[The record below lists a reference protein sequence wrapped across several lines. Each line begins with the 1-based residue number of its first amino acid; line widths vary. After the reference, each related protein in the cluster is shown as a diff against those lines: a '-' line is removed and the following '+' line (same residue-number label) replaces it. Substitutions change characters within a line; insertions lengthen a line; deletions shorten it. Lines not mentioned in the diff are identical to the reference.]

1 MKNYTLTV
9 RNKPAALLQM
19 LATFLFI
26 LLIYGVAKAIEQQNR
41 ANARYQDVL
50 APPVSTV
57 GGIPDCT
64 SSLFMSSSCY
74 TLLWAPNTSAVA
86 SNIVANIAANNVGS
100 PIPASRILGFAT
112 ADAAN
117 AWMQD
122 GNFARALGLYEFF
135 VNPAAQSIDFGIQ
148 VNGTSKSLRGK
159 IQEDQFLS
167 LVPMQVAV
175 EREIARY
182 LGAASPFGATVTPA
196 QAVAAIPT
204 WSISLSEF
212 AHPGESAF
220 SLVGVIAPTFLLAAA
235 MFVFTIQIFNV
246 VLEREL
252 KLRSSMRVMGVSD
265 GVWWLSWVLWE
276 LCFTNIISALL
287 ICAFGNAFPF
297 DLFRRNQFSVVFI
310 HFWLFEG
317 ALTGLGYFLS
327 TFVSKANGATFV
339 GFTIFLF
346 GFIFQLVVTLGGVP
360 FTPAYGGPEFGSA
373 SDNGKYRALQV
384 VFSLFPPT
392 VFAKGISDLG
402 LATSTDSL
410 SGIKWRTRDSYCYC
424 DPSFVQ
430 APAPPGVASPPAPP
444 DFSYLHNNVMVMR
457 NEYVCSASDYK
468 DFNTMFPS
476 GGCDYSINECWQW
489 LVLDFG
495 IFMILAL
502 YFDKVLADEFGVRQH
517 PLFFLDPRFWS
528 GRALAAPPSID
539 AVEGAGKRAG
549 GVLPAGL
556 DEDVAAEEDAIKAR
570 LRASPAGLRAELEPN
585 VAVEVRGLVRSFGSF
600 HAVRGNFFRVETGKL
615 FALLGPNG
623 AGKTTTINLLTG
635 VLPITAGD
643 AAVCGH
649 SIVGGGLSAIR
660 RLMGVCPQFDILWAE
675 LTAAEHL
682 RLFAALK
689 GLPRALWPSTC
700 TELLERTKLTPA
712 AHRRS
717 STYSGGMKR
726 RLSVAVALIGDPEVV
741 YLDEPT
747 TGMDPITRRYVW
759 DIILEAKQGRAIVL
773 TTHSMEEADV
783 LADTIT
789 IIAKG
794 RLRCLGSALRLKGKF
809 GAGYR
814 IAASVTPSGGAGAG
828 SSAELAKLGRSPS
841 SAELAERGARL
852 ADFFRA
858 NLGVAPSEVGR
869 VYTTFTVPRALE
881 PRLAGFL
888 QALHEHRDALGVTD
902 MQMSLTTLEQVFL
915 LIARDAEK
923 QAAAADGRTLALDLP
938 LAGGGK
944 YTLNVPW
951 GAELAVDPTS
961 GEQVEIAWLQDDEG
975 RLQYAHHIWRGEQ
988 IAQQVTH
995 KGKLCCCC

>member
-1 MKNYTLTV
+1 MRSRAAIRTQNATTKIIRGNIQSDFKL
-9 RNKPAALLQM
+9 ALLP
-19 LATFLFI
+19 L
-26 LLIYGVAKAIEQQNR
+26 
-41 ANARYQDVL
+41 
-50 APPVSTV
+50 
-57 GGIPDCT
+57 
-64 SSLFMSSSCY
+64 
-74 TLLWAPNTSAVA
+74 
-86 SNIVANIAANNVGS
+86 
-100 PIPASRILGFAT
+100 
-112 ADAAN
+112 
-117 AWMQD
+117 
-122 GNFARALGLYEFF
+122 
-135 VNPAAQSIDFGIQ
+135 
-148 VNGTSKSLRGK
+148 
-159 IQEDQFLS
+159 
-167 LVPMQVAV
+167 QVAA

-182 LGAASPFGATVTPA
+182 IAAIAASPTLVFGNTVTPA

-204 WSISLSEF
+204 WNINLLEF
-212 AHPGESAF
+212 AHPGESTF

-297 DLFRRNQFSVVFI
+297 DLFRKNQFSVVFI

-317 ALTGLGYFLS
+317 SLTALGYFLS
-327 TFVSKANGATFV
+327 TFVQKANGATFV

-360 FTPAYGGPEFGSA
+360 FVTTYGGKEFGEDS
-373 SDNGKYRALQV
+373 SDGKYRALQV

-392 VFAKGISDLG
+392 VFAKGIADLG
-402 LATSTDSL
+402 LATSTASL
-410 SGIKWRTRDSYCYC
+410 PGIKWRTRDSYCYC
-424 DPSFVQ
+424 N
-430 APAPPGVASPPAPP
+430 PAWVNRVASPPGMAPP
-444 DFSYLHNNVMVMR
+444 APTDFTYIYNDAKVSRLNH
-457 NEYVCSASDYK
+457 VCSADDYRVYR
-468 DFNTMFPS
+468 TMYPN
-476 GGCDYSINECWQW
+476 GDCDYSIQECWQW

-495 IFMILAL
+495 IFMLLAL
-502 YFDKVLADEFGVRQH
+502 YFDKVKADEFGVSQH
-517 PLFFLDPRFWS
+517 PFFLFDPRYWL
-528 GRALAAPPSID
+528 GRPLLAAPSVD
-539 AVEGAGKRAG
+539 KVVAAGAKAG
-549 GVLPAGL
+549 SELPAGL
-556 DEDVAAEEDAIKAR
+556 DEDVAAEEEEIKAR
-570 LRASPAGLRAELEPN
+570 LRADPAGLTAPLEPN
-585 VAVEVRGLVRSFGSF
+585 VAVEVRGLVRSFGKF

-623 AGKTTTINLLTG
+623 AGKTTTINLLNG

-643 AAVCGH
+643 ASVCGH
-649 SIVGGGLSAIR
+649 SIVGGGLPAVR

-689 GLPRALWPSTC
+689 GLPRAQWRST
-700 TELLERTKLTPA
+700 TEELLERTKLTPA
-712 AHRRS
+712 ADRRS

-794 RLRCLGSALRLKGKF
+794 RLRCFGSALRLKGKF

-814 IAASVTPSGGAGAG
+814 IAASVNSGVAPG
-828 SSAELAKLGRSPS
+828 SNADLARLGRSAS
-841 SAELAERGARL
+841 HEELAGRSQRMV
-852 ADFFRA
+852 DFFRA
-858 NLGVAPSEVGR
+858 NLGVEPSEVGR
-869 VYTTFTVPRALE
+869 VYTTFVVPRAME

-888 QALHEHRDALGVTD
+888 QALQENKAALGITD

-915 LIARDAEK
+915 LIAREAEK
-923 QAAAADGRTLALDLP
+923 QAAAADGRTLALELP
-938 LAGGGK
+938 LENGRVVRID
-944 YTLNVPW
+944 VPW
-951 GAELAVDPTS
+951 GVEKGVFSET
-961 GEQVEIAWLQDDEG
+961 GEEVEVHWLQDDEG
-975 RLQYAHHIWRGEQ
+975 RLQYAHHMWRGEK
-988 IAQQVTH
+988 IAQQITDNN
-995 KGKLCCCC
+995 KGCCSCCC

>member
-1 MKNYTLTV
+1 M
-9 RNKPAALLQM
+9 
-19 LATFLFI
+19 AT
-26 LLIYGVAKAIEQQNR
+26 AIELNNR
-41 ANARYQDVL
+41 GNARYQDVT
-50 APPVSTV
+50 APVPFAVDA
-57 GGIPDCT
+57 IPDCT
-64 SSLFMSSSCY
+64 ASLYMNKECY
-74 TLLWAPNTSAVA
+74 TLLWAPSGNAVA
-86 SNIVANIAANNVGS
+86 GYIAANIAANNNP
-100 PIPASRILGFAT
+100 PIPAGRIKSFAS

-117 AWMQD
+117 TWMQAE
-122 GNFARALGLYEFF
+122 GNYGKTLGVIEFF
-135 VNPAAQSIDFGIQ
+135 PNSATESIDFGIQ
-148 VNGTSKSLRGK
+148 IVRRFFALACFCAPLRAHPPLRTAQNATTKAIRGK
-159 IQEDQFLS
+159 IQSDFKLS
-167 LVPMQVAV
+167 LMPMQVAA

-182 LGAASPFGATVTPA
+182 IGAVSASQTLNFGDPVTPA

-204 WSISLSEF
+204 WDISLAEF
-212 AHPGESAF
+212 AHPAESTF

-317 ALTGLGYFLS
+317 SLTALGYFLS
-327 TFVSKANGATFV
+327 TFVQKSNGATFV

-360 FTPAYGGPEFGSA
+360 FVSTYGGKEFGEA
-373 SDNGKYRALQV
+373 SENGKYRALQV
-384 VFSLFPPT
+384 IFSLFPPT
-392 VFAKGISDLG
+392 VFAKGIADLG
-402 LATSTDSL
+402 LATSSDAL
-410 SGIKWRTRDSYCYC
+410 PGIKWRTRDSYCYC
-424 DPSFVQ
+424 NPDWIKPMSS
-430 APAPPGVASPPAPP
+430 PPGMAPPSPV
-444 DFSYLHNNVMVMR
+444 DFTYIYNDKRVPRLSH
-457 NEYVCSASDYK
+457 VCSADDYRVYR
-468 DFNTMFPS
+468 TMFPE
-476 GGCDYSINECWQW
+476 GTCDYSIQECWQW

-495 IFMILAL
+495 IFMLLAL
-502 YFDKVLADEFGVRQH
+502 YFDKVKADEFGVSQH
-517 PLFFLDPRFWS
+517 PLFLLDPRYWL
-528 GRALAAPPSID
+528 GRPLLKPPTVD
-539 AVEGAGKRAG
+539 AVVAAGVKAGAE
-549 GVLPAGL
+549 LPAGL
-556 DEDVAAEEDAIKAR
+556 DEDVAAEEEAIKTR
-570 LRASPAGLRAELEPN
+570 LRSDPAGLTAGLEPN
-585 VAVEVRGLVRSFGSF
+585 VAVEVRGLVRSFGKF

-643 AAVCGH
+643 ASVCEH
-649 SIVGGGLSAIR
+649 SIVGGGLSAVR

-689 GLPRALWPSTC
+689 GLPRALWGAT
-700 TELLERTKLTPA
+700 TEELLERTKLTPA
-712 AHRRS
+712 ADRRS

-794 RLRCLGSALRLKGKF
+794 RLRCFGSALRLKGKF

-814 IAASVTPSGGAGAG
+814 IAASVNSGGAA
-828 SSAELAKLGRSPS
+828 SHAELARMNRSTSSEELAGRSQ
-841 SAELAERGARL
+841 RMI
-852 ADFFRA
+852 DFFRT
-858 NLGVAPSEVGR
+858 NLGVEPNEIGR
-869 VYTTFTVPRALE
+869 VYTTFVVPRAME
-881 PRLAGFL
+881 PRLASFL
-888 QALHEHRDALGVTD
+888 RTLQENKSALGITD

-915 LIARDAEK
+915 LIAREAEK
-923 QAAAADGRTLALDLP
+923 QAAAVDGRTVALELT
-938 LAGGGK
+938 LEGGRVVCID
-944 YTLNVPW
+944 VPW
-951 GAELAVDPTS
+951 GVEKGVFSET
-961 GEQVEIAWLQDDEG
+961 GEEVEVHWLQDDEG
-975 RLQYAHHIWRGEQ
+975 RLQYAYHMWRGEKIVQ
-988 IAQQVTH
+988 ILQEGN
-995 KGKLCCCC
+995 KGCCSCCC